1 MKRMSLESLFEQI
14 LLTEQQ
20 VSENIKQLHEGNAVK
35 AAIKSVQ
42 ENIIS
47 SREKL
52 EKAHHDLDAKAQLL
66 SEKKMLLVLMTKRQD
81 QLERQRDEVLELQR
95 HLKETLDRMKSE
107 YCEEREK
114 FLKEMITFNN
124 KFNLISNRNAVFH
137 TQTRSKIQSL
147 EMEAETL
154 HKEMDLMKQNNTLLS
169 SMEENKRSLE
179 AELQEEQSKL
189 TDIEKN
195 LKEAVALTENLETER
210 LMVRQKPLTDSTCIR
225 LKKELELYKEEELEL
240 LRETLSSE
248 IHSLRLKLSQK
259 GILC

>member
-1 MKRMSLESLFEQI
+1 MVKMSLESLFEQI

-20 VSENIKQLHEGNAVK
+20 VSENIKQLHEVK

-42 ENIIS
+42 DKINS
-47 SREKL
+47 SCEKL
-52 EKAHHDLDAKAQLL
+52 EKAHRELDEKAQLL
-66 SEKKMLLVLMTKRQD
+66 SENKLQLVLMTKRQD
-81 QLERQRDEVLELQR
+81 QLERQREELLELQR
-95 HLKETLDRMKSE
+95 DLKETLDRLKRE

-124 KFNLISNRNAVFH
+124 KFSLISNRNAVFH

-147 EMEAETL
+147 ELEAETL
-154 HKEMDLMKQNNTLLS
+154 HKEMDLLKQKNTLLS
-169 SMEENKRSLE
+169 SMEAEKRSLE
-179 AELQEEQSKL
+179 AELQDIQSQL
-189 TDIEKN
+189 ADIERD
-195 LKEAVALTENLETER
+195 LKEAVALTEILKTER

-259 GILC
+259 DMC